1 MTTKIFCDIA
11 ELVQIKKFNKKKI
24 VKGFTTNPSL
34 MRKAGAKDYKSYSKK
49 ILNICSIKD
58 DTSAELLKNYPL
70 VFNVTLDQKL
80 DDVNLEDPGFDPVE
94 LKEQM
99 TKVMIESGGIGLTA
113 SQVGLTHNVF
123 VMGDSLTNSTLHIN
137 PTVLQ
142 YTEEKVLE
150 LEGCLSF
157 PNIFVKIPRP
167 KEILAEWYDE
177 NLEKQTV
184 KIEGYSAKCY
194 LHELDHLLGITFKD
208 RASKLKWNMATKKA
222 KKLA

>member
-1 MTTKIFCDIA
+1 MKLLFHPN
-11 ELVQIKKFNKKKI
+11 EFLSKQ
-24 VKGFTTNPSL
+24 VK
-34 MRKAGAKDYKSYSKK
+34 AVD
-49 ILNICSIKD
+49 
-58 DTSAELLKNYPL
+58 
-70 VFNVTLDQKL
+70 
-80 DDVNLEDPGFDPVE
+80 LENPGFDPIE
-94 LKEQM
+94 LKKEM
-99 TKVMIESGGIGLTA
+99 TELMLASNGIGLSA
-113 SQVGLTHNVF
+113 NQVGLDAQVF
-123 VMGDSLTNSTLHIN
+123 VMGDSVENSTICIN

-142 YTEEKVLE
+142 YTEETVDDV
-150 LEGCLSF
+150 EGCLSF
-157 PNIFVKIPRP
+157 PNIFVKIKRP